1 MSIVSTIRRLV
12 PVIAVLVFAAGH
24 GNAAEP
30 GIFRGNLQRTGVF
43 DTRALRSLNGVRWRY
58 ATGGPIRSSPVLA
71 NGTIYFGGADGNLC
85 AVSAASGAPIWKFD
99 AKSSIQSSPAVTDG
113 IVYFQSADGVF
124 HALDQSTGLER
135 WTVEMRNQRYEG
147 GWDYFESSPAVADGA
162 VYFGAGDGNLYCVD
176 ARLGAIRWKFK
187 TDGVVRSSPAIANG
201 TVYFGSFDGN
211 LYAVSAADGSLRWK
225 FKTRGNPYFPKG
237 EIQSSPAVAE
247 GVVVFGSRD
256 YYLYCLNADTGKQ
269 IWSFL
274 HNDSWVVTSPAIAG
288 GVVYAGSSDGRFF
301 QAVDLKTGSELW
313 RVKTAK
319 NVLASPSLADGV
331 LYVGCEDGSIYAV
344 DAHTG
349 ADKWRYCTGD
359 QVLSTPL
366 VDNGVV
372 FVGSDDGNLYA
383 LSGQTS
389 EPVHPPARK
398 AVFWDEQI
406 VYRWFKG
413 HERVR
418 DYLVSEGYEVLDS
431 RKLYRFF
438 KERVADKAPSV
449 VVFAMD
455 NIPSV
460 VAPEPGEKCLLRQY
474 LAAGGKI
481 VWLGMDPMTTILDA
495 STGRPYNLEPSRM
508 TALLG
513 VASSGFDNGQYGAR
527 ATPEGKKWGLPDWWV
542 AGWSV
547 DPQSVTTVLGTDE
560 FGRAAAWVKTFG
572 GGQGTGF
579 VRLWGRE
586 ELINDLKMIK
596 SAAEYGLDPN
606 SDADK

>member
-1 MSIVSTIRRLV
+1 MSIASSVCRLALAFV
-12 PVIAVLVFAAGH
+12 MLVFGARYA
-24 GNAAEP
+24 NAAEP
-30 GIFRGNLQRTGVF
+30 GIFRGNLERTGVF
-43 DTRALRSLNGVRWRY
+43 NTKALRSLDGVKWKC

-71 NGTIYFGGADGNLC
+71 DGTIYFGSADGYLYS
-85 AVSAASGAPIWKFD
+85 VSAASGTAIWKFD
-99 AKSSIQSSPAVTDG
+99 AESSIQSSPAVMDG
-113 IVYFQSADGVF
+113 IVYFQSANGIF
-124 HALDQSTGLER
+124 HALDRGTGLER
-135 WTVEMRNQRYEG
+135 WKVQAGNQRYEG

-176 ARLGAIRWKFK
+176 ARSGATRWKFK
-187 TDGVVRSSPAIANG
+187 TAGVVRSSPAIANG
-201 TVYFGSFDGN
+201 IVYFGSFDGN
-211 LYAVSAADGSLRWK
+211 LYAVGAAEGSLRWK
-225 FKTRGNPYFPKG
+225 FKTRGNSYFPKG
-237 EIQSSPAVAE
+237 EIQSSPAVAD

-274 HNDSWVVTSPAIAG
+274 HNDSWVVTSPAITG

-319 NVLASPSLADGV
+319 NVLASPSVADGV

-349 ADKWRYCTGD
+349 AEKWRYCTGD

-366 VDNGVV
+366 IDNGVV

-383 LSGQTS
+383 LSGETS
-389 EPVHPPARK
+389 EQSHPSARK

-413 HERVR
+413 HEKVR
-418 DYLVSEGYEVLDS
+418 DYLVAQGYELLDS
-431 RKLYRFF
+431 RRLYRFF

-455 NIPSV
+455 SIPSL
-460 VAPEPGEKCLLRQY
+460 VAPDPGEKCLFRQY

-481 VWLGMDPMTTILDA
+481 VWLGMDPMTMILDA
-495 STGRPYNLEPSRM
+495 TTGQPYNYETSKM

-513 VASSGFDNGQYGAR
+513 VASGGFDNGQYGAR
-527 ATPEGKKWGLPDWWV
+527 ATSEGKKWGLPDWWV
-542 AGWSV
+542 GGWTV
-547 DPQSVTTVLGTDE
+547 DPQTVTTVLGIDE

-572 GGQGTGF
+572 GGLGTGF

-586 ELINDLKMIK
+586 EPINDLKMIK
-596 SAAEYGLDPN
+596 SAAEYGLDLN
-606 SDADK
+606 SNVGK